1 MLRGL
6 VLALVCAHASA
17 LTLPTPPSITAS
29 ATRRAASPAPL
40 PPLNNL
46 AQQVCSLAL
55 CAALTLSPLVAPH
68 ALAVSGGGKDFSG
81 ASIEGEDFSG
91 QNLKGKEFRGAFAK
105 GANFKGANLAA
116 TSFFKAEA
124 LDADF
129 SGADLTGASLEE
141 AGLEGAILDQAV
153 MTNAYLSKTIADVK
167 SAKGADFS
175 EAVLPPYA
183 QKSLCA
189 SGIGGTNEKT
199 GVATRDS
206 LMCPD

>member
-1 MLRGL
+1 MLRGI
-6 VLALVCAHASA
+6 VLALVCACASA
-17 LTLPTPPSITAS
+17 LTLPTPPGSTAS
-29 ATRRAASPAPL
+29 ATRRAASPASA
-40 PPLNNL
+40 LNNL
-46 AQQVCSLAL
+46 PQQICSLAL

>member
-17 LTLPTPPSITAS
+17 LTLPTPPGFTAS
-29 ATRRAASPAPL
+29 ATRRAASPAPA
-40 PPLNNL
+40 LNNL

-189 SGIGGTNEKT
+189 SGVGGTNEKT